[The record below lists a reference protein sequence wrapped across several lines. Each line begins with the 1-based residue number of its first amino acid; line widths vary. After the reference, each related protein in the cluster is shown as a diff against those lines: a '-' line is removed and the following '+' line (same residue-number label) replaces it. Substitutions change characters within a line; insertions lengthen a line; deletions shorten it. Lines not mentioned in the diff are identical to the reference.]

1 MRILSQSGSLNN
13 LMEDFLKKMIKIL
26 SQNISLNKFSSIKSC
41 LYEYEKLC
49 RSSKYIIMGILYHQ
63 YYSDTFGILDSLDK
77 VLSVYVFNTPVNKPM
92 IAN

>member
-1 MRILSQSGSLNN
+1 
-13 LMEDFLKKMIKIL
+13 
-26 SQNISLNKFSSIKSC
+26 
-41 LYEYEKLC
+41 
-49 RSSKYIIMGILYHQ
+49 MGILYHQ